1 MKKLLKALGVT
12 ALAAAVIPFK
22 VEKDE
27 ETGVKTY
34 QSLLSR
40 LRVGPG
46 EDNEGTNISLDLLDG
61 ILPTALRG
69 AREEADYAD
78 DELELDL
85 DSLETEPVFEMSV
98 KVERDVPA
106 AGTAGEA
113 AERAEEAAEQAEEI
127 AERAQEEAE
136 RAQEEAERA
145 REEAERAREEADAAA
160 EAAQAETEKQGID
173 L

>member
-1 MKKLLKALGVT
+1 MKKLLKALGVA
-12 ALAAAVIPFK
+12 ALAAAVIPCK

-40 LRVGPG
+40 LRVGSG
-46 EDNEGTNISLDLLDG
+46 EDGEGTNISLDALGG
-61 ILPTALRG
+61 ILPTALG
-69 AREEADYAD
+69 HREADDYAD
-78 DELELDL
+78 DELDL
-85 DSLETEPVFEMSV
+85 DSLETEPVFEMSF

-106 AGTAGEA
+106 AGSAEEA
-113 AERAEEAAEQAEEI
+113 AQRAEEEAERAEEAAEQ
-127 AERAQEEAE
+127 
-136 RAQEEAERA
+136 AQEEAERA

-160 EAAQAETEKQGID
+160 ETAQAEAEKHGID

>member
-27 ETGVKTY
+27 ETGVRTY

-78 DELELDL
+78 DELDLDL
-85 DSLETEPVFEMSV
+85 DSQEIEPVFEMSF

-106 AGTAGEA
+106 AGTAGETV
-113 AERAEEAAEQAEEI
+113 ERAEEAAEQAEE
-127 AERAQEEAE
+127 AAE

-145 REEAERAREEADAAA
+145 RKEADAAA
-160 EAAQAETEKQGID
+160 EATQAEAEKQGID

>member
-1 MKKLLKALGVT
+1 MKKILKALGIT
-12 ALAAAVIPFK
+12 ALAAAVVPCK

-46 EDNEGTNISLDLLDG
+46 EDGEGTNISVDALG
-61 ILPTALRG
+61 GVLPTALGRS
-69 AREEADYAD
+69 EADDYAD
-78 DELELDL
+78 DELDL
-85 DSLETEPVFEMSV
+85 DNLATEPVFEMSF
-98 KVERDVPA
+98 KVERDAPA
-106 AGTAGEA
+106 AEEA
-113 AERAEEAAEQAEEI
+113 VERAEEAADQAEEV
-127 AERAQEEAE
+127 AE

-145 REEAERAREEADAAA
+145 REEAERAREEAERAREQA
-160 EAAQAETEKQGID
+160 EAEAEKHGID

>member
-1 MKKLLKALGVT
+1 MKKFLKALGIT
-12 ALAAAVIPFK
+12 ALAAAVIPCK

-27 ETGVKTY
+27 ETGIKTY

-46 EDNEGTNISLDLLDG
+46 EGGEGTDIRLDALG
-61 ILPTALRG
+61 GVLPTALGRS
-69 AREEADYAD
+69 EADDYAD
-78 DELELDL
+78 DELDL
-85 DSLETEPVFEMSV
+85 DSMETEPVFEMSF

-106 AGTAGEA
+106 AGSAEEA
-113 AERAEEAAEQAEEI
+113 AQRAEEEAERAEEAAEQ
-127 AERAQEEAE
+127 
-136 RAQEEAERA
+136 AQEEAERA

-160 EAAQAETEKQGID
+160 ETAQAEAEKHGID

>member
-27 ETGVKTY
+27 ETGVKIY

-78 DELELDL
+78 DELDL
-85 DSLETEPVFEMSV
+85 NSLETEPVFEMSF

>member
-78 DELELDL
+78 DELDL
-85 DSLETEPVFEMSV
+85 NSLETEPVFEMSF
-98 KVERDVPA
+98 KVEREATA
-106 AGTAGEA
+106 ADTTEEA
-113 AERAEEAAEQAEEI
+113 TERAEEAADQAEEV
-127 AERAQEEAE
+127 AEQLEEEAE
-136 RAQEEAERA
+136 RAREEAQRA
-145 REEAERAREEADAAA
+145 REEAERAREEAEA
-160 EAAQAETEKQGID
+160 EAEKRGID